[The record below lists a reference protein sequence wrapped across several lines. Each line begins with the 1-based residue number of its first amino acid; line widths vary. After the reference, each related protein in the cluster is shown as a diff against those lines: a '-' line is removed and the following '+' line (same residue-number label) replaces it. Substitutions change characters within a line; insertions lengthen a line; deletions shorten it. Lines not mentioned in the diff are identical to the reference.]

1 MTDLAYYFCIY
12 REQALMNAR
21 NVPILSRQRDTDV
34 EKIRYPH
41 VYDSQA
47 EAMRTS
53 AFIAGA
59 KVCHWYMTTFGYHV
73 CSRRNA
79 T

>member
-1 MTDLAYYFCIY
+1 MSNLSSYFCIC
-12 REQALMNAR
+12 REQALLNAR
-21 NVPILSRQRDTDV
+21 SAPLLSRQRDMDV

-47 EAMRTS
+47 EARKTS

-59 KVCHWYMTTFGYHV
+59 KVCHWYIIAFENM
-73 CSRRNA
+73 SILRK
-79 T
+79 

>member
-1 MTDLAYYFCIY
+1 
-12 REQALMNAR
+12 MNAR
-21 NVPILSRQRDTDV
+21 TAPILSRQRDMDV

-47 EAMRTS
+47 EAMKTS

-59 KVCHWYMTTFGYHV
+59 KVCHLYMITFV
-73 CSRRNA
+73 CA
-79 T
+79 ICV

>member
-1 MTDLAYYFCIY
+1 MDF
-12 REQALMNAR
+12 
-21 NVPILSRQRDTDV
+21 

-59 KVCHWYMTTFGYHV
+59 KVGHWNT
-73 CSRRNA
+73 A
-79 T
+79 TCG

>member
-59 KVCHWYMTTFGYHV
+59 KVCHWYMTTFG
-73 CSRRNA
+73 
-79 T
+79 

>member
-1 MTDLAYYFCIY
+1 
-12 REQALMNAR
+12 MNAR
-21 NVPILSRQRDTDV
+21 SVPILSRQRDMDV

-59 KVCHWYMTTFGYHV
+59 KVCHWYMTTLG
-73 CSRRNA
+73 
-79 T
+79 

>member
-21 NVPILSRQRDTDV
+21 SVPILSRQRDTDV

-59 KVCHWYMTTFGYHV
+59 KVCHWYMTTFG
-73 CSRRNA
+73 
-79 T
+79 